1 MIAMRAGTKRARP
14 TTAKPQDDGEDVRM
28 EDAADGNQRG
38 SPAPE
43 GLAGEWD
50 GQGRDGDGMGEQEEE
65 EERARRKRAMRVR
78 ADLRFLEKLPTL
90 SAYQRGRF
98 GRRGGV
104 DGGAPAGDA
113 SLWMRALE
121 RSLEETSFVTGE
133 APARAALVAPLA
145 CAPRAYG
152 PTPATPAPTPVHRAL
167 PPHGLRAGV
176 SANAVRF
183 AGYVA
188 VAPAGG
194 ARRPSAVLAG
204 SGKDDEARAADM

>member
-14 TTAKPQDDGEDVRM
+14 TAAKRADDGEDVRM
-28 EDAADGNQRG
+28 EDADGNQRG

-43 GLAGEWD
+43 ELAGEWSGEGAD
-50 GQGRDGDGMGEQEEE
+50 GED
-65 EERARRKRAMRVR
+65 ERARRKRAMRVR

-104 DGGAPAGDA
+104 DGGAPAADA

-133 APARAALVAPLA
+133 APARVALVAPLA
-145 CAPRAYG
+145 CAPGCVYG
-152 PTPATPAPTPVHRAL
+152 GTPATPAPTPVHRAP
-167 PPHGLRAGV
+167 PPHGLRAA
-176 SANAVRF
+176 ANVDAVRF
-183 AGYVA
+183 AGFVA
-188 VAPAGG
+188 VAPA
-194 ARRPSAVLAG
+194 RRPAAVMAG
-204 SGKDDEARAADM
+204 GGKDDEARAADM